1 MQADCEGGLP
11 SWTTPPPPPLTPL
24 SLLDV
29 LPQGR
34 TAGRDQG
41 MGVPAQL
48 FVFLSTIRTLEV
60 EHEQNM
66 CEKYFLDYFFTL
78 HLRVKSTEFPQK
90 SALHIPR
97 PANMFFFEDLF
108 KCLRISLLAL

>member
-1 MQADCEGGLP
+1 MQADSEGGLP
-11 SWTTPPPPPLTPL
+11 SWTPTTSPSPPLIPL

-41 MGVPAQL
+41 MGVPVQL
-48 FVFLSTIRTLEV
+48 FIFLSTIRTLEV

-66 CEKYFLDYFFTL
+66 CEKYIFF
-78 HLRVKSTEFPQK
+78 
-90 SALHIPR
+90 I
-97 PANMFFFEDLF
+97 LF
-108 KCLRISLLAL
+108 